1 MKVTR
6 KDGPGKAILKRLADQ
21 AARQVAQVG
30 FLPGGKA
37 YPETGELVAAVA
49 AKQEYGD
56 PASRIPPRSFMR
68 STISERREEW
78 RELVMDGCKMVAQG
92 KLSIVDVLSG
102 VGLQAEGDVVKKISE
117 IWEPALSPV
126 TIMIRKFKKENRDLH
141 VSPAVLK
148 QAWLRVQAGETTEGI
163 SEKPLVDTG
172 TMLAQITHAVVK
184 K

>member
-6 KDGPGKAILKRLADQ
+6 KDGPGKAILKRLAAQ

-68 STISERREEW
+68 STISEHREEW

-102 VGLQAEGDVVKKISE
+102 VGLQAEGDVVQKISE
-117 IWEPALSPV
+117 IWTPPLAPYTLQKRAERA
-126 TIMIRKFKKENRDLH
+126 
-141 VSPAVLK
+141 
-148 QAWLRVQAGETTEGI
+148 GI
-163 SEKPLVDTG
+163 SVDQVSKKPLVDTG

-184 K
+184 Q

>member
-6 KDGPGKAILKRLADQ
+6 KDGPGKAILKRLAAQ

-56 PASRIPPRSFMR
+56 PASRTPPRPFMR
-68 STISERREEW
+68 PTISEHREEW

-102 VGLQAEGDVVKKISE
+102 VGLQAEGDVVQKISE
-117 IWEPALSPV
+117 IWTPPLAPYTLQKRAERA
-126 TIMIRKFKKENRDLH
+126 
-141 VSPAVLK
+141 
-148 QAWLRVQAGETTEGI
+148 GI
-163 SEKPLVDTG
+163 SVDQVSKKPLVDTG

-184 K
+184 Q

>member
-6 KDGPGKAILKRLADQ
+6 KDGPGKAILKRLAAQ

-56 PASRIPPRSFMR
+56 PASRIPPRPFMR
-68 STISERREEW
+68 PTISERREEW

-102 VGLQAEGDVVKKISE
+102 VGLQAEGDVVQKISE
-117 IWEPALSPV
+117 IWTPPLAPYTLQKRAERA
-126 TIMIRKFKKENRDLH
+126 
-141 VSPAVLK
+141 
-148 QAWLRVQAGETTEGI
+148 GI
-163 SEKPLVDTG
+163 SVDQVSKKPLVDTG

>member
-6 KDGPGKAILKRLADQ
+6 KDGPGKAILKRLAAQ
-21 AARQVAQVG
+21 ASRQVAQVG

-56 PASRIPPRSFMR
+56 PASRIPPRPFMR
-68 STISERREEW
+68 PTISEHREEW

-102 VGLQAEGDVVKKISE
+102 VGLQAEDDVVKKISQVWTPPLAPYTLQKRAE
-117 IWEPALSPV
+117 RA
-126 TIMIRKFKKENRDLH
+126 
-141 VSPAVLK
+141 
-148 QAWLRVQAGETTEGI
+148 GI
-163 SEKPLVDTG
+163 SVDQVSKKPLVDTG
-172 TMLAQITHAVVK
+172 TMLAQITHAVVEK
-184 K
+184 

>member
-6 KDGPGKAILKRLADQ
+6 KDGPGKAILKRLAAQ
-21 AARQVAQVG
+21 SARQVAQVG

-56 PASRIPPRSFMR
+56 PASRIPPRPFMR
-68 STISERREEW
+68 PTISEHRDEW

-102 VGLQAEGDVVKKISE
+102 VGLQAEGDVVQKISE
-117 IWEPALSPV
+117 IWTPPLAPYTLQKRAERA
-126 TIMIRKFKKENRDLH
+126 
-141 VSPAVLK
+141 
-148 QAWLRVQAGETTEGI
+148 GI
-163 SEKPLVDTG
+163 SVDQVSKKPLVDTG

-184 K
+184 Q